1 MRSIGLRLTVSI
13 ATLLL
18 LGGCGGGGGST
29 AATDGAS
36 SSDPAAPRLLSFS
49 LLAQDNPELDADL
62 EFAITSN
69 TASARL
75 PQPVSVK
82 SLVPSFTIEG
92 SQITVNGQ
100 PQTSSDNAQDFTQK
114 LSYTVSNSKGVSNS
128 YEIDLNRFTGLP
140 IVYLTTSEPVL
151 SKEEYVN
158 GTFLLDGW
166 RHYESIDQMD
176 SKIRGRGN
184 STWFLHPKKPY
195 QIKLESKRSLFG
207 MEEDKK

>member
-18 LGGCGGGGGST
+18 LGGCGGGGST

-75 PQPVSVK
+75 P
-82 SLVPSFTIEG
+82 
-92 SQITVNGQ
+92 
-100 PQTSSDNAQDFTQK
+100 
-114 LSYTVSNSKGVSNS
+114 
-128 YEIDLNRFTGLP
+128 
-140 IVYLTTSEPVL
+140 
-151 SKEEYVN
+151 
-158 GTFLLDGW
+158 
-166 RHYESIDQMD
+166 
-176 SKIRGRGN
+176 
-184 STWFLHPKKPY
+184 
-195 QIKLESKRSLFG
+195 
-207 MEEDKK
+207 